1 MKKTY
6 ISPRALHI
14 CLDTESLIAST
25 SLDSIEIKEETEE
38 IDNPEEVWTRQ
49 QGQSIWDAWSD

>member
-14 CLDTESLIAST
+14 CLDTESLIAT
-25 SLDSIEIKEETEE
+25 SPGSIEKREEE
-38 IDNPEEVWTRQ
+38 IDNPEDVWTRQ